1 MRILFVR
8 PWEDT
13 FIDADLKTLEK
24 HFDVRVLD
32 IPEDLSLGMRDGAR
46 ASKAIRDVTRGLLWA
61 DLAFTW
67 FAGIHAELTVKLAR
81 ILQKKVMLVVGGYE
95 VAKIPE
101 IGYGAQLDP
110 AKAKS
115 IGFVL
120 RKVDRILAVSEFSK
134 GEIMKCGEFPRL
146 QVIRN
151 AVDTQK
157 FSPST
162 GKKENIVVT
171 VAETNQMT
179 IKRKGLETFVRA
191 AALVP
196 EAQFVLIGPILDDSI
211 ESLRAKAGR
220 NVEFAGR
227 VSEEALIDY
236 YRRAKVYC
244 QLSIHEAFGVAL
256 VESMS
261 CECVPVVTYH
271 GSLPEVVGGTGFYA
285 HYGDA
290 EETARAIRQALASDK
305 GKAARGRVQSLFSF
319 ERREDELVRAV
330 KAFDR
335 GK

>member
-13 FIDADLKTLEK
+13 FIDSDLKTLEK
-24 HFDVRVLD
+24 HFDVRVLG
-32 IPEDLSLGMRDGAR
+32 IPEDLSLNVRDGVR
-46 ASKAIRDVTRGLLWA
+46 ASKAVREVTRGLLWA
-61 DLAFTW
+61 DLAFIW

-81 ILQKKVMLVVGGYE
+81 VVQKKVILVVGGYE

-120 RKVDRILAVSEFSK
+120 RNVDRILAVSEFSK

-151 AVDTQK
+151 AVNTQK

-162 GKKENIVVT
+162 GKKENIVLT
-171 VAETNQMT
+171 VAETNKMT
-179 IKRKGLETFVRA
+179 VKRKGLETFVKA

-196 EAQFVLIGPILDDSI
+196 EARFVLIGPILDDSI
-211 ESLRAKAGR
+211 DALKAKAGA
-220 NVEFAGR
+220 NMEFAGR
-227 VSEEALIDY
+227 ISEEALIDH

-261 CECVPVVTYH
+261 CECVPVVTHH
-271 GSLPEVVGGTGFYA
+271 GSLPEVAGDIGFYA
-285 HYGDA
+285 RYGDA
-290 EETARAIRQALASDK
+290 EETAVAIRQALASDK
-305 GKAARGRVQSLFSF
+305 GKAARERVQSLFSF
-319 ERREDELVRAV
+319 DRREDELVRAV
-330 KAFDR
+330 EAVHR